1 MSRLSSLSLLSF
13 ALLLTLT
20 GCGGG
25 SPAGDRRGGAEGA
38 EGRDGMPGVGE
49 PRIELLRGQE
59 PRERILV
66 GDGGLAVGSVGGP
79 LIRLLFSSPGRV
91 SDLRSL
97 LQTYKPFQAHAPE
110 GELVFRGRGAAV
122 AGPVERRMI
131 LEWVRQVAAEAAG
144 GRTSAAFGLALA
156 WHRGAGPGNCD
167 DVSVYLTGEVQAS
180 SCASKAAVSGHLAP
194 GPLGQLYGWFDR
206 LKPLQVSG
214 SVTEGRTESSM
225 RLIFAGHGPAAASP
239 ADLQALQAFALEL
252 QRELA
257 VRRGGPAAPAP
268 VPVNGKGKAAAA
280 ESTVL
285 PGPSGPG
292 LLLPPRPPGRSLR
305 EVIIPEE
312 RMPPPPPVPR
322 EPAGEESPLPL

>member
-1 MSRLSSLSLLSF
+1 
-13 ALLLTLT
+13 
-20 GCGGG
+20 
-25 SPAGDRRGGAEGA
+25 
-38 EGRDGMPGVGE
+38 MPGVGE

-66 GDGGLAVGSVGGP
+66 GDGGLAVGAVGGP
-79 LIRLLFSSPGRV
+79 LTRLLFSSPGRV

-180 SCASKAAVSGHLAP
+180 SCASKAPVSGHLAP

-239 ADLQALQAFALEL
+239 ADIQALQAFALEL

-257 VRRGGPAAPAP
+257 VRRGGGAAAPAP
-268 VPVNGKGKAAAA
+268 VPVNGKGKPAA
-280 ESTVL
+280 ENAA
-285 PGPSGPG
+285 PGPSGPI

-322 EPAGEESPLPL
+322 EPAGEESPSPL